1 MKKFAGVL
9 LALVLCLALSVG
21 VFAVETPVDDK
32 LIADIVNGIGDLV
45 EAESEGDDE
54 KMKKTVEKLYSDL
67 QVAQQSSNISA
78 VIDNAVKYALEED
91 NDTSAIFTNRGA
103 LNSVIGKFFV
113 DGGYDPVKIM
123 KDLQSSSAL
132 STLVGLYTGGNEP
145 TPTTTTA
152 IAEDGEV
159 PVVNE
164 FQPQIENPSTG
175 DSATGIAVAFSV
187 FAVSTAAAIV
197 LTKKKD

>member
-78 VIDNAVKYALEED
+78 VIDNAVKNALEED
-91 NDTSAIFTNRGA
+91 NDTSAI
-103 LNSVIGKFFV
+103 
-113 DGGYDPVKIM
+113 
-123 KDLQSSSAL
+123 LQ
-132 STLVGLYTGGNEP
+132 
-145 TPTTTTA
+145 
-152 IAEDGEV
+152 IAELL
-159 PVVNE
+159 
-164 FQPQIENPSTG
+164 ILL
-175 DSATGIAVAFSV
+175 SANFLLMAVMTPLKS
-187 FAVSTAAAIV
+187 
-197 LTKKKD
+197 

>member
-54 KMKKTVEKLYSDL
+54 KMKKNVEKLYSDL

-103 LNSVIGKFFV
+103 LNSVIGKFFI

-132 STLVGLYTGGNEP
+132 STLVGLYTGGNE
-145 TPTTTTA
+145 PTTTTA

-187 FAVSTAAAIV
+187 LAVSTAAAIV